1 MQELISMNNM
11 SIDFKIALLDRLGF
25 NSDGTFVLDKKGKK
39 VLDKY
44 TDEPIRINNMFI
56 FPGSTIILDNNPLSI
71 ASFME
76 EHGDVFQ

>member
-1 MQELISMNNM
+1 MNNM